1 MSHAVGPPSRRW
13 EGCSQRHRRRV
24 PRKSKPVLQ
33 QRALQSTTKPCF
45 SCPTPQTSTPK
56 CATPG
61 RGLRA
66 RRAAASHVKTHGQDD
81 NGDVGTTDWHVPHL
95 TKYLHKAILHVCS
108 GMPTALTTLLNLP
121 ATHESAQRVGIP
133 CASVVMR
140 SPCTHPTAART
151 TCAPSGT
158 ATHTGPART
167 TLFGHARDTGNTL
180 SLSRSFHTRSQPFAD
195 RKRWIETQPP

>member
-1 MSHAVGPPSRRW
+1 MGGLQPTTPSTCARK
-13 EGCSQRHRRRV
+13 
-24 PRKSKPVLQ
+24 RKSVLQ

-56 CATPG
+56 CPTPG

-66 RRAAASHVKTHGQDD
+66 RRASASHVKTHGQDD
-81 NGDVGTTDWHVPHL
+81 DGDVGTTDWYAPHL
-95 TKYLHKAILHVCS
+95 TKYVSMAMAPVVS
-108 GMPTALTTLLNLP
+108 STPTAFATPRLNLP
-121 ATHESAQRVGIP
+121 ATHESAQRVDIP
-133 CASVVMR
+133 CISVVIR
-140 SPCTHPTAART
+140 RAPCTQSTAART

-158 ATHTGPART
+158 ATHTGPVRT
-167 TLFGHARDTGNTL
+167 TLFGHTRDTGNTL